1 MTLTLRS
8 LCSSIRLFAQPRPR
22 SPPALPLPP
31 PPILPPS
38 NVNFRLVN
46 PAPLT
51 LLADPPC
58 HGMRASRLH
67 QGLHFLPIRCGFF
80 CVELLFASAP
90 RSPENKAH
98 MRQEVVVRLT
108 PTTHE

>member
-31 PPILPPS
+31 PPPILPPS

-51 LLADPPC
+51 LLADPPMPW
-58 HGMRASRLH
+58 HASFTLASGAALSPYTLRV
-67 QGLHFLPIRCGFF
+67 FLC
-80 CVELLFASAP
+80 
-90 RSPENKAH
+90 
-98 MRQEVVVRLT
+98 
-108 PTTHE
+108 